1 MINDIIYNT
10 PVTMQFFAAGD
21 LSCKTLE
28 AFATVK
34 VHNVGWGNLWFRTF
48 VEECDLHLVPYLH
61 EQGNIWSHV

>member
-34 VHNVGWGNLWFRTF
+34 VRNVGWGNL
-48 VEECDLHLVPYLH
+48 
-61 EQGNIWSHV
+61 